1 MSSQNLPS
9 MQDSARELR
18 TSGMDANQMYEEVRA
33 IAGGSDATPLVRG
46 SHRSSHDAGEAISN
60 PRLPMPFRRALRSAL
75 CTLPPHHATTQHHY
89 RASLRTRGVPAPQGE
104 LSPLPSHLLPG
115 MGGIQ
120 RRDSDGAGMQAP
132 YVSSQAHLLQP
143 SDYNP
148 MPTAVRPSPLNPRP
162 QAASPCA
169 TQPDPAPFSLPSN
182 EHELTPS
189 TQPSL
194 PSRGHRTSSRTLCLP
209 TRTLTLRVR
218 RQRVPPP

>member
-60 PRLPMPFRRALRSAL
+60 PRLPMPFRRALRPAL

-162 QAASPCA
+162 RPLQPSPSHA
-169 TQPDPAPFSLPSN
+169 HPTPPTHP
-182 EHELTPS
+182 PS
-189 TQPSL
+189 TSCACVLQPSL
-194 PSRGHRTSSRTLCLP
+194 QPSLQPAL
-209 TRTLTLRVR
+209 
-218 RQRVPPP
+218 

>member
-33 IAGGSDATPLVRG
+33 IAGGSDATPLARG
-46 SHRSSHDAGEAISN
+46 SHRSSHDAGEVISN
-60 PRLPMPFRRALRSAL
+60 PPLPMPIRRALRVAL

-162 QAASPCA
+162 RSLQPSPSHA
-169 TQPDPAPFSLPSN
+169 HPTPPTHP
-182 EHELTPS
+182 PS
-189 TQPSL
+189 TSFACVLQPSL
-194 PSRGHRTSSRTLCLP
+194 QPSLQPAL
-209 TRTLTLRVR
+209 
-218 RQRVPPP
+218 